1 MIYAITLS
9 NKVAAIVI
17 NASRILRTFLS
28 FLTFVKFV
36 YYSDII
42 KQ

>member
-9 NKVAAIVI
+9 NKVAAVVI
-17 NASRILRTFLS
+17 NAGRILRTFLS
-28 FLTFVKFV
+28 FLMFVKFV